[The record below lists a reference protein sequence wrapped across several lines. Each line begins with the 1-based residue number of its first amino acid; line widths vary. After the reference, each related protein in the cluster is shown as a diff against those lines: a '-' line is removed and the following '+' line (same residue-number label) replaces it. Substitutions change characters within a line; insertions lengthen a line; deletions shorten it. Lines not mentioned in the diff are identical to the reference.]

1 MQVELKKPSALTTAE
16 REAWRAFTDAD
27 PALGSPYFTYE
38 FAECCEEARSD
49 TRVLVMRD
57 AGAIKAF
64 LPIQTG
70 HFGYA
75 RPLAGPLGDVQGVIA
90 EPDWPVDLAAALKA
104 AHIPVFDFHAA
115 LASQP
120 AFREHTDSTEGSW
133 MIDLSDGFDAWYEN
147 RKSVEAKAMRNVR
160 TRYNRLEKISDDH
173 AFVMADNRPEALEAM
188 IAWKRAQYA
197 ETGVFDVFSVA
208 WTRRLLQAVLKRESD
223 HFSGMCSTLQ
233 IDGKIAAVHVG
244 MSSHRQ
250 CQFWFPAFDRD
261 YNQVSP
267 GLLMLVETARTCAS
281 LGLSAIELGP
291 GDFRFKKDLSS
302 YQIGIAAG
310 HFSNPSVMGLLRDGS
325 AALVRRLDGEPQSA
339 LSRLT
344 GKAMRKIDRLAGF
357 YAA

>member
-1 MQVELKKPSALTTAE
+1 MQVELKKPSTLSDAE
-16 REAWRAFTDAD
+16 RGAWRAFTDAD

-38 FAECCEEARSD
+38 FAECCEEARND
-49 TRVLVMRD
+49 TRVLVITEQ
-57 AGAIKAF
+57 GQLKAF
-64 LPIQTG
+64 LPLQTG

-90 EPDWPVDLAAALKA
+90 EPGYPVDLAGALKA
-104 AHIPVFDFHAA
+104 AHIPVFEFHAA
-115 LASQP
+115 LACQD
-120 AFREHTDSTEGSW
+120 AFREQTVETQGSW
-133 MIDLSDGFDAWYEN
+133 MIDLSEGFDAWYAQ
-147 RKSVEAKAMRNVR
+147 RQALEAKAMRNVR
-160 TRYNRLEKISDDH
+160 TRYNRLEAIAEEH

-188 IAWKRAQYA
+188 ISWKRAQYA
-197 ETGVFDVFSVA
+197 ETGVFDVFSVK
-208 WTRRLLQAVLKRESD
+208 WTRRLLEAVLKRESD
-223 HFSGMCSTLQ
+223 EFSGMCSTLQ

-244 MSSHRQ
+244 MSSRRQ

-281 LGLSAIELGP
+281 LGHTAIELGP

-302 YQIGIAAG
+302 YQIGIASG
-310 HFSNPSVMGLLRDGS
+310 HFTNPSVMGMVRRGS
-325 AALVRRLDGEPQSA
+325 AALMRSLDSDPPSA